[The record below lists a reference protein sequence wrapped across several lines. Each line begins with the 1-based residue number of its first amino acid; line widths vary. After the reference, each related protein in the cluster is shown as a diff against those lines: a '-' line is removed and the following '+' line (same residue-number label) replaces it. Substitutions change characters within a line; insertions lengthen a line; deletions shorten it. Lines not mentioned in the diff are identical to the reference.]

1 MTKRDDC
8 KRFKVIKNVGVLDDL
23 TGEVLSTYRDLAR
36 VLNEVDERANKN
48 AEMYYDLLYE
58 K

>member
-8 KRFKVIKNVGVLDDL
+8 KRFKVIENVGVLDDL
-23 TGEVLSTYRDLAR
+23 TGEVLSTYRDWAR

-48 AEMYYDLLYE
+48 AKMYYDLLYE

>member
-1 MTKRDDC
+1 MTARDDC
-8 KRFKVIKNVGVLDDL
+8 KRFKVIRDVGVLDDL
-23 TGEVLSTYRDLAR
+23 TGEILTTFRDFAR
-36 VLNEVDERANKN
+36 ALNTIDERANKN

>member
-8 KRFKVIKNVGVLDDL
+8 KRFKVIRDVGVLDDL
-23 TGEVLSTYRDLAR
+23 TGEILTTFNDFAR
-36 VLNEVDERANKN
+36 ALNTIDERANKN

>member
-8 KRFKVIKNVGVLDDL
+8 KRFKVIENVGVLDDL